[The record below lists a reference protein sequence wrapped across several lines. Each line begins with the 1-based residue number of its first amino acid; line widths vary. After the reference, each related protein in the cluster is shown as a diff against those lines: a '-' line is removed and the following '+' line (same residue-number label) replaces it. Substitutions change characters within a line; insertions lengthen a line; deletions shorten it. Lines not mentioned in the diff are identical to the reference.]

1 MIATQRG
8 WKIILVAVFGGLV
21 LGVIARLWMRWIST
35 EPAFTW
41 SGTIF
46 IILAFTIFTSAQATV
61 YVLRRGV
68 KTRRLTSIIRGGGIF
83 LTLPLFTGAG
93 AGMFPTVALASIALW
108 QKKIDKKI
116 RIALLI
122 ISLVIPVIGIKGI
135 GSDFGWNIQ
144 TFGRSLLVI
153 LIYSVV
159 ILLLKPTVTPYIGS
173 DSSML
178 PKSRLKRTLT
188 FFFIVLEAFLF
199 LTAVGISID
208 F

>member
-8 WKIILVAVFGGLV
+8 WKIILVAVLGGLV

-46 IILAFTIFTSAQATV
+46 IVLAFAIFTSAQATV
-61 YVLRRGV
+61 YVLRRRV
-68 KTRRLTSIIRGGGIF
+68 KTRRLTSVIRGGGIF

-93 AGMFPTVALASIALW
+93 GGMFPTVALASIALW
-108 QKKIDKKI
+108 QKKIDRKI
-116 RIALLI
+116 RIALLT
-122 ISLVIPVIGIKGI
+122 ISLIVPTIGIKGI
-135 GSDFGWNIQ
+135 GSDFGWNIP

-153 LIYSVV
+153 LIYSAV
-159 ILLLKPTVTPYIGS
+159 IFLLKPTVTPYTGP
-173 DSSML
+173 DLSML
-178 PKSRLKRTLT
+178 PKSRLKKTLT
-188 FFFIVLEAFLF
+188 FFSIVLVAFLF
-199 LTAVGISID
+199 LIATGISID

>member
-8 WKIILVAVFGGLV
+8 WKIILLAVFGGLV
-21 LGVIARLWMRWIST
+21 LGTIARLWMRWIST
-35 EPAFTW
+35 EPDFTW

-46 IILAFTIFTSAQATV
+46 IILAFTIFASAQATV
-61 YVLRRGV
+61 YVLRRRI
-68 KTRRLTSIIRGGGIF
+68 KTKRLTSIIRGGGIL

-93 AGMFPTVALASIALW
+93 GGMFPTVALASIALW
-108 QKKIDKKI
+108 QKKINRKI

-122 ISLVIPVIGIKGI
+122 ISLVVPAIGIKGI
-135 GSDFGWNIQ
+135 GSDFGWNIP

-159 ILLLKPTVTPYIGS
+159 ILLLKPTVTPYIGP

-178 PKSRLKRTLT
+178 PKSRLKKTLT
-188 FFFIVLEAFLF
+188 VLSIVLVTFLF
-199 LTAVGISID
+199 LKAMGISIG
-208 F
+208 